1 MSNPLSVSSP
11 AIVPTPAYTYPEFRA
26 LMSTLAAEHRTTGPE
41 QSPGLIRY
49 TEQNQTH
56 LDNGHAR
63 PLLPAL
69 VEKLLHLSRPEQWL
83 VLGETWCGDTAHALP
98 ILAHLADNSQGQ
110 VTLHVVLRSE
120 HPELMATHQTDGK
133 NSIPKLIRYDA
144 ATGTELGTWGPRPA
158 EAQLLSHQLHSD
170 KSLHT
175 NQVVKGMNMW
185 YEADNGQAM
194 QEELLA
200 LLG

>member
-1 MSNPLSVSSP
+1 MSHSP
-11 AIVPTPAYTYPEFRA
+11 SDSAPATIAPVYTYPEFLE
-26 LMSTLAAEHRTTGPE
+26 LMATLAAENRTTGPE
-41 QSPGLIRY
+41 QLPGLIRY
-49 TEQNQTH
+49 TAQNQQH
-56 LDNGHAR
+56 LDTAYAR

-69 VEKLLHLSRPEQWL
+69 VEKLRQLPRPEHWL

-98 ILAHLADNSQGQ
+98 ILAHLAEESQGHIS
-110 VTLHVVLRSE
+110 LHVALRSE

-144 ATGTELGTWGPRPA
+144 ATGAELGAWGPRPA
-158 EAQLLSHQLHSD
+158 EAQLLSHQLHND

-185 YEADNGQAM
+185 YEADNGQSM
-194 QEELLA
+194 QHELLA

>member
-1 MSNPLSVSSP
+1 MPTAFQL
-11 AIVPTPAYTYPEFRA
+11 PTPAYTYPEFRA
-26 LMSTLAAEHRTTGPE
+26 LLATLAAEHRTTGPD
-41 QSPGLIRY
+41 QSPGLIHY
-49 TEQNQTH
+49 TSQNQAH

-69 VEKLLHLSRPEQWL
+69 VEKLRQSPQPEHWL

-98 ILAHLADNSQGQ
+98 SLAHLAADSQGR
-110 VTLHVVLRSE
+110 VTLLVVLRSE
-120 HPELMATHQTDGK
+120 HPELMATHQTNGK
-133 NSIPKLIRYDA
+133 NSIPKLIRYHA

-158 EAQLLSHQLHSD
+158 EAQVLSQQLHGD

-175 NQVVKGMNMW
+175 NQVVKGMNAW

-194 QEELLA
+194 QQELLA

>member
-1 MSNPLSVSSP
+1 MSNPLFVSSP
-11 AIVPTPAYTYPEFRA
+11 PTIAPAYTYPEFLA
-26 LMSTLAAEHRTTGPE
+26 LMSTLAAENRTTGPE
-41 QSPGLIRY
+41 QLPGLIRY
-49 TEQNQTH
+49 TAQNQQH
-56 LDNGHAR
+56 LDNAYAR
-63 PLLPAL
+63 PLLSAL
-69 VEKLLHLSRPEQWL
+69 VEKLRQLPRPEHWL

-98 ILAHLADNSQGQ
+98 ILAHLADVSQGR
-110 VTLHVVLRSE
+110 VTLQVALRSE

-158 EAQLLSHQLHSD
+158 EAQLLSHQLHAD

-185 YEADNGQAM
+185 YEADNGQSM
-194 QEELLA
+194 QQELLA
-200 LLG
+200 LLS

>member
-1 MSNPLSVSSP
+1 MFNPISVSALTATP
-11 AIVPTPAYTYPEFRA
+11 APAYTYPEFRA
-26 LMSTLAAEHRTTGPE
+26 LMATLAAEHRTTGPE
-41 QSPGLIRY
+41 QLPGLIRY
-49 TEQNQTH
+49 TAQNQQH
-56 LDNGHAR
+56 LDIVYAR

-69 VEKLLHLSRPEQWL
+69 VEKLRQLPRPERWL

-98 ILAHLADNSQGQ
+98 ILAHLAAESQGQ
-110 VTLHVVLRSE
+110 VTLHVALRSE

-158 EAQLLSHQLHSD
+158 EAQVLSHQLHGD